1 MSRPPYDDTR
11 DIPLTTDSDIEE
23 RVGELLGT
31 ANQRQMWLI
40 PLDEQ
45 DRQLPLLIPIEGMPV
60 RPPRLDD
67 SGLAP
72 ALQLLVDEYEVAA
85 FVIVLERY
93 ASAELQNSDREWA
106 TAMRATCGAT
116 GVRLRAVVVL
126 HSDGARLIAPD
137 EYA

>member
-60 RPPRLDD
+60 RPP
-67 SGLAP
+67 SMAVAVSTPSYQPPCAAP
-72 ALQLLVDEYEVAA
+72 I
-85 FVIVLERY
+85 F
-93 ASAELQNSDREWA
+93 S
-106 TAMRATCGAT
+106 
-116 GVRLRAVVVL
+116 
-126 HSDGARLIAPD
+126 
-137 EYA
+137 